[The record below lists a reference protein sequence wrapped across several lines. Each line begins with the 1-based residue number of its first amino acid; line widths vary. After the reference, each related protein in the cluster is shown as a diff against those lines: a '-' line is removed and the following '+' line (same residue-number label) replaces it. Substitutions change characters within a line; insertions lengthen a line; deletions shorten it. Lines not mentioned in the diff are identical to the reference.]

1 MTSGGRCGP
10 DNCSSSTVTPAIVY
24 FPPGTYVVSSPI
36 IDYYFTMM
44 IGDAV
49 NLPTLKASP
58 NFGGVG
64 LGVIDGDKVCFSDF
78 GRHVHEFLP
87 EANVKLAES
96 HLGPNQHLLPT
107 GCQLHH

>member
-64 LGVIDGDKVCFSDF
+64 LGVIDGDKVCSSNLDA
-78 GRHVHEFLP
+78 RNKTRL
-87 EANVKLAES
+87 
-96 HLGPNQHLLPT
+96 
-107 GCQLHH
+107 